1 MITVGAFRGE
11 EEEEEEC
18 RETLKV
24 KEDQTQIQKA
34 RRAVRGGSSV

>member
-1 MITVGAFRGE
+1 MIAVGTFRG
-11 EEEEEEC
+11 EEEEC

-34 RRAVRGGSSV
+34 RRAVGGGSSV